1 MKNKQIL
8 QNAVD
13 KLHGAVQPS
22 TAAALV
28 LAVAAWVR
36 CSQKGLL
43 KGSYAFSA
51 ENYPR
56 DGKALEKVFS
66 AIVKDAVLGNN
77 SSAFNLGFS
86 NLQQLSLSQLAALLE
101 IVEQFDWQEWQ
112 QNSALANDL
121 AEYAELGMHS
131 LPQEV
136 TALMA
141 ELAAIH
147 PKNAVYIPFES
158 TYQLSSAVAA
168 RGGNPFAETQMFSPI
183 SGLLNLLT
191 NAQIELHQGNCLTQ
205 PGYLI
210 DKHLRQF
217 ETSISFPPFGVKY
230 PTSLGE
236 QDVHGRFPEKT
247 TSGTVLAIRHILAQT
262 RGRAIIAVPNNLL
275 FTSGAERALRED
287 LLQKQM
293 IEAVITLP
301 TALLNFTNIGFSLLV
316 LNTLTPQ
323 PEIIFVN
330 GEDEA
335 CFARDGRGKTTL
347 TQWKEIADA
356 VLQRS
361 SELIPVAV
369 VSANDVLEND
379 AQLQVSRYFDNQS
392 AELSRVLS
400 MHKLAPLNELVDF
413 VRPALISQSEGEACI
428 EFSPADFP
436 KYGYVLS
443 GSRKVQVPDSAKAK
457 VKKSFL
463 KPYDVLVTIKGSAG
477 KVGIVSPEIAASNQR
492 FVASQTS
499 IVLRTNEGGVDPLY
513 LYSYLKSCLGQEQL
527 QSIVSGATIPL
538 IQLKE
543 LARLAIPLPPMQSQ
557 QKAKALF
564 EQVVALEQ
572 SVQRIRGEQE
582 CLEQSFPSVLQ

>member
-13 KLHGAVQPS
+13 KLRGAVQPS

-43 KGSYAFSA
+43 KGSYAFSV

-77 SSAFNLGFS
+77 SSVFDLGFS

-136 TALMA
+136 TALMT

-191 NAQIELHQGNCLTQ
+191 SAQIEMHQSNCLTQ
-205 PGYLI
+205 PSYLV
-210 DKHLRQF
+210 DKHLRKF

-236 QDVHGRFPEKT
+236 QDVYGRFPEKT

-301 TALLNFTNIGFSLLV
+301 TALLNFTSIGFSLLV
-316 LNTLTPQ
+316 LNTHTPQ
-323 PEIIFVN
+323 PDIVFVD

-335 CFARDGRGKTTL
+335 CFVRDGRGRSTL
-347 TQWKEIADA
+347 TQWQEVAKA

-361 SELIPVAV
+361 SKLVPVAV
-369 VSANDVLEND
+369 ESAEDVLKKD
-379 AQLQVSRYFDNQS
+379 VQLQVSRYFDTKS
-392 AELSRVLS
+392 TELGKVLS
-400 MHKLAPLNELVDF
+400 MHQLAPLDTLVEF
-413 VRPALISQSEGEACI
+413 VRPALISQSEGDVCI
-428 EFSPADFP
+428 EFGPADFP
-436 KYGYVLS
+436 EYGYVLS
-443 GSRKVQVPDSAKAK
+443 GSREIQVPDTDKAK

-463 KPYDVLVTIKGSAG
+463 KPYDVLLTIKGSAA
-477 KVGIVSPEIAASNQR
+477 KVGVVSPEITAFDQPV
-492 FVASQTS
+492 VASQTS
-499 IVLRTNEGGVDPLY
+499 IVLRANECVDPLY

-543 LARLAIPLPPMQSQ
+543 LAKLEIPLPPIRAQE
-557 QKAKALF
+557 KAKTLF
-564 EQVVALEQ
+564 EQIVALEQ
-572 SVQRIRGEQE
+572 SVQRIRAEQQG
-582 CLEQSFPSVLQ
+582 LAQSFLSVLQ